1 MRTDHMNE
9 TICLVRK
16 EIAKKAE
23 RKRLSFWQFLKTQI
37 RFIGWKIWLL
47 QLGVLGVVCA
57 CMTGFFEKYYTAHP
71 EDLPRL
77 LMILAIIVLMTAIPF
92 LYKIASNTCIDM
104 WRKQETIK
112 EFPEGMKLEQ
122 MQLQMD
128 MSYEE
133 SGFQEV
139 QALLDMQWMLRILPE
154 EQREIVIL
162 RFSHDLTLREI
173 ADVTGIPFRTV
184 QSRIRLALKKLK
196 IEYGKEENDEN

>member
-1 MRTDHMNE
+1 MREDKLIKRIEQGDMTAADELIE
-9 TICLVRK
+9 TYYP
-16 EIAKKAE
+16 EILRYCIWHAPNRTLAE
-23 RKRLSFWQFLKTQI
+23 DATQDTFLKAI
-37 RFIGWKIWLL
+37 RYMNRYVHRGKFR
-47 QLGVLGVVCA
+47 A
-57 CMTGFFEKYYTAHP
+57 
-71 EDLPRL
+71 
-77 LMILAIIVLMTAIPF
+77 F

-122 MQLQMD
+122 MQLQMEI
-128 MSYEE
+128 SYEE

-139 QALLDMQWMLRILPE
+139 GTLLDMQRIIRILPA

-162 RFSHDLTLREI
+162 RFVHDLTIREI

-196 IEYGKEENDEN
+196 MEYRKEENDEN

>member
-1 MRTDHMNE
+1 MREDKL
-9 TICLVRK
+9 I
-16 EIAKKAE
+16 
-23 RKRLSFWQFLKTQI
+23 KRIEQGDISAADELI
-37 RFIGWKIWLL
+37 
-47 QLGVLGVVCA
+47 
-57 CMTGFFEKYYTAHP
+57 EKYYP
-71 EDLPRL
+71 E
-77 LMILAIIVLMTAIPF
+77 ILRYCIWHAPNRTSAEDAAQETFLKAIRYMNHYVHRGKFRAF

-104 WRKQETIK
+104 WRKQKTIK

-122 MQLQMD
+122 MQLQME

-139 QALLDMQWMLRILPE
+139 QALLDMQRMIRILPE

-162 RFSHDLTLREI
+162 RFGHELTIREI

-196 IEYGKEENDEN
+196 MEYGKEENDEN